1 MTIAI
6 AVISAMLA
14 GTGLVLQQ
22 HAAEQ
27 APKSYFL
34 HLRLIS
40 DLLHRRR
47 WLAGIAIM
55 AVGQALSVWAVG
67 HLELSVSEPLMATSL
82 IFALILAAPLSGQ
95 RLRRTELIGAL
106 ILACGVTI
114 LSVSRT
120 VSAHGM
126 RFGSF
131 AYWPAAAAV
140 AVIAFGFAH
149 AGWRRDGQQRAMLTA
164 AASGL
169 IFGISDALTRR
180 SVQIIDARHFT
191 GLLTSW
197 PVYSLAGAS
206 LIAMWLMQSSFNAA
220 PLRASLPAI
229 TAAEPVA
236 GIALGVVVFG
246 DVIRVSPWM
255 IALQASGL
263 AALVIGVLMV
273 ARGSTLSSLQPAQA
287 LRARAA
293 LTMLADAEGDL
304 QLAGQSAM
312 AAVSGLSPAD

>member
-1 MTIAI
+1 MNIAI

-34 HLRLIS
+34 HLRLIT

-47 WLAGIAIM
+47 WLAGVAIM

-67 HLELSVSEPLMATSL
+67 HLELSVSEPLVATSL
-82 IFALILAAPLSGQ
+82 IFALLLAAPLSGQ
-95 RLRRTELIGAL
+95 RLRRTELLGAL
-106 ILACGVTI
+106 ILAAGVTI

-131 AYWPAAAAV
+131 AYWPAAAAI
-140 AVIAFGFAH
+140 AVIAFSLVH
-149 AGWRRDGQQRAMLTA
+149 AGLRRDGQQRATLTA

-180 SVQIIDARHFT
+180 TVQIVDAHHLAA
-191 GLLTSW
+191 LLTSW
-197 PVYSLAGAS
+197 PAYSLVGAS
-206 LIAMWLMQSSFNAA
+206 LIGMWLMQSSFNAA
-220 PLRASLPAI
+220 PLRVSLPAI

-255 IALQASGL
+255 ITLQIAGL

-273 ARGSTLSSLQPAQA
+273 ARGSALGRLRPAQA
-287 LRARAA
+287 LRAHREHARLTTPQPRAA
-293 LTMLADAEGDL
+293 EISRREVV
-304 QLAGQSAM
+304 SA
-312 AAVSGLSPAD
+312 SYRQ